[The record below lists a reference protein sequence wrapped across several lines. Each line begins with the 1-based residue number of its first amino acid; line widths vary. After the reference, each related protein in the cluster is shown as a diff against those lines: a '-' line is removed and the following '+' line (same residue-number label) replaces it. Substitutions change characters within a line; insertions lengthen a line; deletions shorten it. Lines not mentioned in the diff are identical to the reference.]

1 VISRRNFL
9 RAGGAAALAT
19 ALPPLPANLDAA
31 EPSLV
36 ANFTFTDDE
45 RATLRA
51 AANQVIP
58 PFRNDR
64 LTFKGAGEEGAV
76 EYIENLLTA
85 FDFDPPHIYPSSG
98 MGQHLPGDP
107 TRHDHGFTECEG
119 GHLAVPD
126 GWLPLPGDKAA
137 GWRAAIARFQQGYR
151 NGLALLDGD
160 SRQLFMNSFVKLPV
174 GVLQTVLLERY
185 DGLNLVLRIGGVYT
199 AGGGEAALAPA
210 AAFSLPADPRAYFF
224 NLLVT
229 HVMEAIYGDPIY
241 GGNKNRIGWKLTS
254 FGGPHH
260 PEGYLPEELE
270 TVAPCNR
277 GLPLNLD
284 LPKNLVN
291 LDLALDS

>member
-1 VISRRNFL
+1 MITRRELF
-9 RAGGAAALAT
+9 RAAGAAALVQ
-19 ALPPLPANLDAA
+19 ALPPIAA
-31 EPSLV
+31 GIGAEAPPLV
-36 ANFTFTDDE
+36 SSFAFTAAE

-51 AANQVIP
+51 AANQLIP

-64 LTFKGAGEEGAV
+64 LTFAGAGEEGAV
-76 EYIENLLTA
+76 EYIEQLLSA
-85 FDFDPPHIYPSSG
+85 FDFDPPRIYPSMG
-98 MGQHLPGDP
+98 TGQHLPGSP
-107 TRHDHGFTECEG
+107 TRHDQGFTECEG

-126 GWLPLPGDKAA
+126 GWLPLPAEKDV

-151 NGLALLDGD
+151 TGLALLDED
-160 SRQLFMNSFVKLPV
+160 SRALFQSGFVDLPAA
-174 GVLQTVLLERY
+174 VLQTVLLERY
-185 DGLNLVLRIGGVYT
+185 DGLNAVERIGGVYT
-199 AGGGEAALAPA
+199 AGGGEAALAPTFA
-210 AAFSLPADPRAYFF
+210 PPADPRAYFF

-260 PEGYLPEELE
+260 PEGYLREELE

-284 LPKNLVN
+284 LGKNL
-291 LDLALDS
+291 L